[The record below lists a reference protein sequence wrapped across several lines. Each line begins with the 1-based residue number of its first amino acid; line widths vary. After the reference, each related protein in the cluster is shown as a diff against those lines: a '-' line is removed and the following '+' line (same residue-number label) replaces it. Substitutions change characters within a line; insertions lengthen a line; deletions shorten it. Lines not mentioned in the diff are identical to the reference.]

1 LRDNSVT
8 ILFGPGKFHQGPVAQ
23 GLAVEGGRKHA

>member
-8 ILFGPGKFHQGPVAQ
+8 ILFGPGEFHQDPVAQ
-23 GLAVEGGRKHA
+23 GLVVKGGRKHA